1 MLQCSKPDEDQL
13 SPLTSERKTGGL
25 RTNITEA
32 SEEQLRQKMQRF
44 LSPSVAST
52 EEASEVEAGLSRF
65 ERTNFVQRQERA
77 STFNVQKRALN
88 FAASPRGVS
97 NFSELGQ
104 LISTEQERAVIRKRL
119 NRQP

>member
-25 RTNITEA
+25 HTNIIEA

-52 EEASEVEAGLSRF
+52 EEASEVEAGSSRY

-77 STFNVQKRALN
+77 STFNVQNRALN

-104 LISTEQERAVIRKRL
+104 LISTEQERAAIRKRL